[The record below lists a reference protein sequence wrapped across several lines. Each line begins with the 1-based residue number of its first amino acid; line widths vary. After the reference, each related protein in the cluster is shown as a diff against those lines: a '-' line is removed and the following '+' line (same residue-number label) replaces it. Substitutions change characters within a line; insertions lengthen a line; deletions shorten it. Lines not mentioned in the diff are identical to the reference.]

1 MKRYK
6 LYYWLEN
13 YNSILPASLPDE
25 DYITAIRSLID
36 EFLKFNY
43 GNRDMLY
50 DFYEYLD
57 EATDQQILNW
67 IKEKIY
73 LLFQAK
79 NESYKRIYQAFTE
92 TYNPLWNVDGVE
104 TESHTGTDRVIDS
117 GSDTTANTGT
127 DTTTDT
133 HSGTDTNT
141 TTNSGT
147 DTNTTVNSGTDTN
160 TTVNSGTDTNTER
173 NSGTDATNNN
183 VATFDDP
190 NVRLNTSS
198 QTLNGKQTVNELERD
213 TTTTETIQ
221 HGASTTETMQH
232 GASST
237 ETMQHGEQ
245 IASTTV
251 HGLQTETT
259 YGKETQTINGHI
271 ITRERHGNIGVTKS
285 TELIRDHLD
294 LWHGLSFLDM
304 VAKDIINTICYSVI

>member
-1 MKRYK
+1 MRRYK
-6 LYYWLEN
+6 LYYWLEM
-13 YNSILPASLPDE
+13 YSSILPNNLPDE
-25 DYITAIRSLID
+25 SYVAAIRPLID
-36 EFLKFNY
+36 EFLKMNY
-43 GNRDMLY
+43 GNREMVFDAL
-50 DFYEYLD
+50 EYLD
-57 EATDQQILNW
+57 NAGDAAILTW
-67 IKEKIY
+67 IKDKIY
-73 LLFQAK
+73 MLFQAK

-104 TESHTGTDRVIDS
+104 TEHHTGTDRVIDS

-127 DTTTDT
+127 DTTTDRHT
-133 HSGTDTNT
+133 GTDTNT
-141 TTNSGT
+141 TT
-147 DTNTTVNSGTDTN
+147 NSGTDTN

-213 TTTTETIQ
+213 TTTTET
-221 HGASTTETMQH
+221 MQH

-237 ETMQHGEQ
+237 ETLQHGEQ
-245 IASTTV
+245 IESATV

-285 TELIRDHLD
+285 TELLRDHLD
-294 LWHGLSFLDM
+294 LWQGLSFLDII
-304 VAKDIINTICYSVI
+304 AKDIINTICYSVI

>member
-1 MKRYK
+1 MRRYK
-6 LYYWLEN
+6 LYYWLEM
-13 YNSILPASLPDE
+13 YSSILPNNLPDE
-25 DYITAIRSLID
+25 SYVTAIRPLID
-36 EFLKFNY
+36 EFLKMNY
-43 GNRDMLY
+43 GNREMIFDA
-50 DFYEYLD
+50 FEYLD
-57 EATDQQILNW
+57 NAGDATILSW
-67 IKEKIY
+67 IKDKIY
-73 LLFQAK
+73 MLFQAK

-104 TESHTGTDRVIDS
+104 TERHTGTDRVIDS

-127 DTTTDT
+127 DTTTDRHT
-133 HSGTDTNT
+133 GTDTNT
-141 TTNSGT
+141 TT
-147 DTNTTVNSGTDTN
+147 NSGTDTN

-213 TTTTETIQ
+213 TTTTET
-221 HGASTTETMQH
+221 MQH

-237 ETMQHGEQ
+237 ETMEHGEQ
-245 IASTTV
+245 IATTTV

-285 TELIRDHLD
+285 TELLRDHLE
-294 LWHGLSFLDM
+294 LWQGLSFLDII
-304 VAKDIINTICYSVI
+304 AKDIINTICYSVI